1 MIDFVILMIACG
13 VVTWIPRV
21 LPFLFSKK
29 LVFPEKFT
37 IFLSYL
43 PLCILGALLVQNLLV
58 FREGQFP
65 LLKVKETVASL
76 PALVV
81 GYYTKD
87 LMKIVVTGVITM
99 AAIRFFF

>member
-65 LLKVKETVASL
+65 LLKVKESV
-76 PALVV
+76 LV
-81 GYYTKD
+81 YQ
-87 LMKIVVTGVITM
+87 
-99 AAIRFFF
+99 R

>member
-21 LPFLFSKK
+21 LPFLFS
-29 LVFPEKFT
+29 
-37 IFLSYL
+37 
-43 PLCILGALLVQNLLV
+43 NLLV

-65 LLKVKETVASL
+65 LLKVKETVACL